1 MDFVAL
7 TQQREGVVLIRV
19 RYRSLTRFSGR
30 LQKFISHC
38 LQQIRGN
45 EEVLFRLD
53 INISLSPGDLAADGQ
68 SVLWKRNRPFVDQPL
83 HFKHSLSL

>member
-7 TQQREGVVLIRV
+7 TQQSEGVVVIRV
-19 RYRSLTRFSGR
+19 RYRTQTRFSGR

-38 LQQIRGN
+38 LLRIRGN
-45 EEVLFRLD
+45 EEVLFRLV
-53 INISLSPGDLAADGQ
+53 INISVSPGDLAADGQ
-68 SVLWKRNRPFVDQPL
+68 CVLWKRNRPFVDQPL